1 MEAAITGELYM
12 KGYTTRMWLIAWGAA
27 TLDCGALLFGT
38 LAYQK
43 DRAGSA
49 SLLSYLSIVY
59 GFVVDKV
66 IFQEESNYTELVAA
80 IVILF
85 SSLGVAF
92 YKLRQQRISE
102 NLLKLEQEQQEKLQ
116 KEKQKEE

>member
-1 MEAAITGELYM
+1 
-12 KGYTTRMWLIAWGAA
+12 MWLIAWGAA
-27 TLDCGALLFGT
+27 ALDCGALLCGT

-49 SLLSYLSIVY
+49 SLLSYLAIVY
-59 GFVVDKV
+59 GFVVDKL
-66 IFQEESNYTELVAA
+66 IFLEEFNMIELVAA

-92 YKLRQQRISE
+92 YKLREQKKSDK
-102 NLLKLEQEQQEKLQ
+102 LLKLEQEK
-116 KEKQKEE
+116 

>member
-1 MEAAITGELYM
+1 M

-27 TLDCGALLFGT
+27 ALDCGALLCGT

-66 IFQEESNYTELVAA
+66 IFQEESNITELVAA

-92 YKLRQQRISE
+92 YKLRQQ
-102 NLLKLEQEQQEKLQ
+102 
-116 KEKQKEE
+116 

>member
-1 MEAAITGELYM
+1 
-12 KGYTTRMWLIAWGAA
+12 MWLIAWGAA
-27 TLDCGALLFGT
+27 ALDCGALLCGT

-49 SLLSYLSIVY
+49 SLLSYLAIVY
-59 GFVVDKV
+59 GFVVDKL
-66 IFQEESNYTELVAA
+66 IFLEEFNMIELVAA

-92 YKLRQQRISE
+92 YKLREQRKSE
-102 NLLKLEQEQQEKLQ
+102 KLLKLEQEK
-116 KEKQKEE
+116 

>member
-1 MEAAITGELYM
+1 
-12 KGYTTRMWLIAWGAA
+12 MWLIAWGAA
-27 TLDCGALLFGT
+27 ALDCGALLCGT

-49 SLLSYLSIVY
+49 SLLSYLAIVY
-59 GFVVDKV
+59 GFVVDKL
-66 IFQEESNYTELVAA
+66 IFLEEFKMIELVAA

-92 YKLRQQRISE
+92 YKLREQRKSE
-102 NLLKLEQEQQEKLQ
+102 KLLKLEQEK
-116 KEKQKEE
+116 